1 MVDEDGDLGG
11 QRAGRSAAETVGAQW
26 LPDLGHRE
34 HMQHGRRPDDGLF
47 HGRALG
53 IGELVVAAGVS
64 RRLRRLERPAANA
77 SGPFQAPAPSTTAA
91 GTRSPPF
98 RRLVNPAREEGAG
111 RLPRPRSKKVEL
123 HSIDFFDFFRFH
135 GRKLAAKPRL
145 RPDIWKGA
153 PIGGRRRWWANQS
166 RRRCGRLPA
175 TRRRWPHPMTRT
187 PRGGGVMLP
196 YSAGSNVHRLRRSS
210 SMPPPGRTDTA
221 PPPGA

>member
-47 HGRALG
+47 HGRVLG

-123 HSIDFFDFFRFH
+123 HSIDFFIFSDSMAANWQRSRGYDLIS
-135 GRKLAAKPRL
+135 GRELPSAA
-145 RPDIWKGA
+145 DGA
-153 PIGGRRRWWANQS
+153 GGRIS
-166 RRRCGRLPA
+166 RGAGADGCLP
-175 TRRRWPHPMTRT
+175 P
-187 PRGGGVMLP
+187 
-196 YSAGSNVHRLRRSS
+196 AGAGLI
-210 SMPPPGRTDTA
+210 P
-221 PPPGA
+221 